1 MCVCWRR
8 WKAGHP
14 ACQGTAGDVACVE
27 QEHLHLRSATDEIV
41 PSPRSFIAWSSF
53 NVAFAACCC
62 GYNQRYARWEC
73 TRQAGSET
81 YCSEPEKERKRCIQI
96 YIIIY
101 IHTTNDTAK
110 VARRNEEHCKTGV
123 HCLQIDQPYRIFA
136 FFADSDFVFEFLE
149 AKSKSK
155 KKLMV

>member
-1 MCVCWRR
+1 MRSCLRQGASLRGVRSTWRLR
-8 WKAGHP
+8 RAVVDTIK
-14 ACQGTAGDVACVE
+14 GTRVGNTHVRRGPKRTAA
-27 QEHLHLRSATDEIV
+27 
-41 PSPRSFIAWSSF
+41 SPRKNA
-53 NVAFAACCC
+53 NDV
-62 GYNQRYARWEC
+62 Y
-73 TRQAGSET
+73 
-81 YCSEPEKERKRCIQI
+81 K

>member
-14 ACQGTAGDVACVE
+14 ACQNAGGDVACVE

-53 NVAFAACCC
+53 NVAFAAFCC

-73 TRQAGSET
+73 TRQARSET
-81 YCSEPEKERKRCIQI
+81 NCSKPEKERKRCVQI
-96 YIIIY
+96 YNN
-101 IHTTNDTAK
+101 IHTYYK
-110 VARRNEEHCKTGV
+110 REKHCKTGV